1 MQLGDDLIEPI
12 AHGGV
17 ADLQQRGHFLE
28 AAAGFD
34 EVADEGLIF
43 RREGREHRERVNSLH
58 LGAAMVA
65 GETLDLE
72 SMLTA
77 RAGDGKAFHF
87 NNIQVNI
94 NIIQDMFLK
103 S

>member
-1 MQLGDDLIEPI
+1 
-12 AHGGV
+12 
-17 ADLQQRGHFLE
+17 
-28 AAAGFD
+28 
-34 EVADEGLIF
+34 
-43 RREGREHRERVNSLH
+43 
-58 LGAAMVA
+58 
-65 GETLDLE
+65 
-72 SMLTA
+72 MLTA